1 MELLKERI
9 LRDGYVKDGDVLKV
23 DSFLNHQI
31 DVPLLCEIGAEFR
44 RRFAGE
50 TVTKLLTIE
59 ASGIGIAVAAAPHFG
74 NVPVLFAK
82 KSKSRNLDGERYT
95 TQVKSFTKGQ
105 VYDVQV
111 AKKYLTPQDRVLILD
126 DFLANGMALLGLAD
140 LVRQAG
146 AALVGCGI
154 VIEKGFQPGGALVRG
169 KGIRVESL
177 AVIDSVSQGRIQF
190 AED

>member
-1 MELLKERI
+1 M
-9 LRDGYVKDGDVLKV
+9 RDGYVKDGDVLKV

-177 AVIDSVSQGRIQF
+177 AVIDSVSQGKIQF

>member
-1 MELLKERI
+1 M
-9 LRDGYVKDGDVLKV
+9 
-23 DSFLNHQI
+23 
-31 DVPLLCEIGAEFR
+31 
-44 RRFAGE
+44 
-50 TVTKLLTIE
+50 
-59 ASGIGIAVAAAPHFG
+59 
-74 NVPVLFAK
+74 
-82 KSKSRNLDGERYT
+82 
-95 TQVKSFTKGQ
+95 
-105 VYDVQV
+105 
-111 AKKYLTPQDRVLILD
+111 LILD